1 MLINPVEQPV
11 VTEEGHEALGAAPET
26 ELSVAPQWKL
36 VWLRFKR
43 HRLAVVALVVLLLIY
58 LGAAFCEFVA
68 PSTPAVYNASYP
80 LAPPQQLR
88 FFGHGSL
95 MFVYGYKATVN
106 TASLQH
112 NYTTDYSRPIPVGFF
127 VRGAP
132 YRLWGLIPSD
142 IHLIGPIHK
151 GDPFYLAGT
160 DTQGRD
166 MLTLTLYGSRIS
178 MSIGLVGVSMSL
190 LLGIVLG
197 GLSGYLGGWVDNIVQ
212 RTIEFLRS
220 IPTLP
225 LWLGLAAAVPP
236 GWGQLKMYFAI
247 TVILSLIG
255 WTDLARVVRGRFLQV
270 RNEDFVLA
278 AELDGSGVVRTSFRH
293 VLPSFTSHIIASL
306 TLAIPAMI
314 LGETA
319 LSFLGLG
326 LQAPTVS
333 WGVLLQQSQ
342 NVNAIANAPWLLV
355 PGAAVV
361 IAILSL
367 NFVGDG
373 LRDSADPYAS

>member
-1 MLINPVEQPV
+1 MLNPVGETV
-11 VTEEGHEALGAAPET
+11 VAGEGREEIAGAPET
-26 ELSVAPQWKL
+26 ELAVAPQWKL
-36 VWLRFKR
+36 VWFRFRR
-43 HRLAVVALVVLLLIY
+43 HRLALVGLFVLLLVY
-58 LGAAFCEFVA
+58 LGAAFCEFVS
-68 PSTPAVYNASYP
+68 PSTPSNYNASYP
-80 LAPPQQLR
+80 LAPPQQLH
-88 FFGHGSL
+88 FFGHG
-95 MFVYGYKATVN
+95 MFVYVYGYHVTVN
-106 TASLQH
+106 TTALQH
-112 NYTTDYSRPIPVGFF
+112 HYTPDTADPIPVGFF
-127 VRGAP
+127 VRGAG

-142 IHLIGPIHK
+142 IHLIGPVHA
-151 GDPFYLAGT
+151 GRPFYLAGT

-166 MLTLTLYGSRIS
+166 MLSLTLYGSRIS
-178 MSIGLVGVSMSL
+178 MSIGLVGVAMSL
-190 LLGIVLG
+190 VLGIVLG
-197 GLSGYLGGWVDNIVQ
+197 GLSGYLGGWLDTIVQ

-247 TVILSLIG
+247 TVILSLVG
-255 WTDLARVVRGRFLQV
+255 WTDLARVIRGRFMQI

-278 AELDGSGVVRTSFRH
+278 AELDGSGALRTAFRH

-333 WGVLLQQSQ
+333 WGVLLQQAQ
-342 NVNAIANAPWLLV
+342 NVNAVANAPWLLV

-361 IAILSL
+361 IAILCL

>member
-1 MLINPVEQPV
+1 MLISPVEEPV
-11 VTEEGHEALGAAPET
+11 GAGESHEALGAPET
-26 ELSVAPQWKL
+26 ELSIAPQWKL
-36 VWLRFKR
+36 VWLRFTK
-43 HRLAVVALVVLLLIY
+43 HRFAVAALVVLVVIY
-58 LGAAFCEFVA
+58 LGAAFCEFLA
-68 PSTPAVYNASYP
+68 PSTPEVYNANYP
-80 LAPPQQLR
+80 FAPPQQLR
-88 FFGHGSL
+88 FFGHGAL
-95 MFVYGYKATVN
+95 MYVYGYKVTVN
-106 TASLQH
+106 TVALSH
-112 NYTTDYSRPIPVGFF
+112 NYSPDYSRPIPVGFF

-132 YRLWGLIPSD
+132 YRMWGLIPSD
-142 IHLIGPIHK
+142 IHFIGPTQK
-151 GDPFYLAGT
+151 GESFHLAGT
-160 DTQGRD
+160 DQQGRD
-166 MLTLTLYGSRIS
+166 VLTRTLYGSRIS
-178 MSIGLVGVSMSL
+178 MSIGLVGVALSL
-190 LLGIVLG
+190 LLGVVLG

-212 RTIEFLRS
+212 RTIEFFRS

-278 AELDGSGVVRTSFRH
+278 AELDGSGVLRTSFRH

-326 LQAPTVS
+326 LQPPTVS
-333 WGVLLQQSQ
+333 WGVLLQQAQ
-342 NVNAIANAPWLLV
+342 NVNDIANAPWLLL
-355 PGAAVV
+355 PGLAVV